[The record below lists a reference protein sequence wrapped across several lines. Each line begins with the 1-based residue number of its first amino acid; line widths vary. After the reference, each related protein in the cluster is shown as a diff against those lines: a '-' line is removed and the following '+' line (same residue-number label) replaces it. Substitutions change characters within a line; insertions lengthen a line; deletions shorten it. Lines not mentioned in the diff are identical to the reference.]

1 MLKMF
6 DLAGADSARRFSP
19 YCWRIRLALAH
30 KGLEVETIPWRF
42 TEKSVLAPSGQPLDQ
57 GRVPVLVHDD
67 KWVADSWAIANYLED
82 TFADRPSLF
91 GGPAGHAMTRHYCS
105 LGDVLIGSVAP
116 FVVHDVFEH
125 VDAVDKAYFR
135 TSREKR
141 FGKSLEE
148 VAAGREARLPAFR
161 DSLIA
166 MRVTL
171 KSQPFFGGA
180 APLYAD
186 YALFGA
192 FQWARCI
199 SPFQLLAADDPIA
212 QWRGRLLD
220 GFDGLGRKA
229 PGYDA

>member
-30 KGLEVETIPWRF
+30 KGLAVETIPWTF
-42 TEKSVLAPSGQPLDQ
+42 TDKAVLLPSGQALDS
-57 GRVPVLVHDD
+57 GKVPVLVHGDT
-67 KWVADSWAIANYLED
+67 WVADSWVIANYLED
-82 TFADRPSLF
+82 TFADSPSLF
-91 GGPAGHAMTRHYCS
+91 GGAAGRAMTRHYCS
-105 LGDVLIGSVAP
+105 LGDLLIGSVAP
-116 FVVHDVFEH
+116 FVVQDVFEH
-125 VDAVDKAYFR
+125 IAAKDRAYFR

-141 FGKSLEE
+141 FGKTLEE

-161 DSLIA
+161 DSLTA

-180 APLYAD
+180 APMYAD

-199 SPFQLLAADDPIA
+199 SPFQLLAADDPVA

-220 GFDGLGRKA
+220 AFGGLARGA
-229 PGYDA
+229 PGYDD

>member
-30 KGLEVETIPWRF
+30 KGLVVETIPWRF
-42 TEKSVLAPSGQPLDQ
+42 TEKAALAPGGQPLDSAKA
-57 GRVPVLVHDD
+57 PVLVHGD

-91 GGPAGHAMTRHYCS
+91 GGVAGHAMTRHYCS
-105 LGDVLIGSVAP
+105 LGDVLIGQVAP
-116 FVVHDVFEH
+116 FVVHDVFEQI
-125 VDAVDKAYFR
+125 DAGEQAYFR
-135 TSREKR
+135 SRREKR
-141 FGKSLEE
+141 FGKSPEA

-171 KSQPFFGGA
+171 KNQPFFGGA

-199 SPFQLLAADDPIA
+199 NPFQLLAADDPIA

-220 GFDGLGRKA
+220 AFDGLGRRA